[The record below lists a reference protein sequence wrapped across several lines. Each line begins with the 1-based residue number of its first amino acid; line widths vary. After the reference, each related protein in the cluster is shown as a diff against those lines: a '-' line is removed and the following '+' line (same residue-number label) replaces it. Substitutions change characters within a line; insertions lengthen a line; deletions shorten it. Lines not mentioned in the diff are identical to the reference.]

1 MTLEAQPVSKTPA
14 ELAAEDAEAARA
26 RIERLLPVPYSPALR
41 DQYPAPVPLFT
52 RRYTD
57 ETELDEDGN
66 PTEGDAPVLLRGV
79 VAMLAAEGGAGKSM
93 ASLALAVHVALS
105 DFPGH
110 RPELWNRWKLRPW
123 NEHGEPV
130 RPCAVLV
137 LGEDSMNETMDRLE
151 CLLRALCEH
160 SDDRLQAAR
169 EHLAGGGSGPARLH
183 VAALNGATDEH
194 ILKHLRDYARE
205 LSPDLIILDP
215 AVRFMGNNDA
225 ETDNAEGAAFIAKLE
240 ELWKRSDDDK
250 HHRTTVLV
258 THHTNKASRDGR
270 GNVSTAAARGAS
282 SLTDNSRAV
291 FTLSPNPNA
300 AGFVTL
306 AHTKHNGTGRAPQ
319 IPLTTHGRAMRAVDE
334 LPDDVRETL
343 MRQSARAR
351 AKAAAAAAV
360 DDALALATLWR
371 EVKAGAMPQSL
382 AVMLS
387 TADGRGTPKIG
398 GELAKRKGRAP
409 DTYKDACTMLDET
422 VDESIVEALR
432 AWAQAVAKDD
442 KDKGKAPAAAAATK
456 PNTPA
461 PAPPPEDE

>member
-14 ELAAEDAEAARA
+14 ELAAEDAEAERA

-66 PTEGDAPVLLRGV
+66 PTEGDTPVLLRGV

-151 CLLRALCEH
+151 CLLRALCEY
-160 SDDRLQAAR
+160 SDERLEAAR
-169 EHLAGGGSGPARLH
+169 EHLAGGGSGRARLH
-183 VAALNGATDEH
+183 VAALNGANTEN
-194 ILKHLRDYARE
+194 ILDHLRDHARE
-205 LSPDLIILDP
+205 LNPDLIILDP
-215 AVRFMGNNDA
+215 AVRFMGDSDA
-225 ETDNAEGAAFIAKLE
+225 ETDNAQGAAFIAELE
-240 ELWKRSDDDK
+240 DLWKRSDDDK

-360 DDALALATLWR
+360 DDAQALATLWR
-371 EVKAGAMPQSL
+371 EVEAGAMPQSL
-382 AVMLS
+382 AEMLS
-387 TADGRGTPKIG
+387 TAEGKGTPKIG
-398 GELAKRKGRAP
+398 GELAKRKLAAP
-409 DTYKDACTMLDET
+409 HVYADACAMLGDKP
-422 VDESIVEALR
+422 DASIRAALA
-432 AWAQAVAKDD
+432 AWANAMFNQ
-442 KDKGKAPAAAAATK
+442 GKPPAAAAATK
-456 PNTPA
+456 ADNPA
-461 PAPPPEDE
+461 PVIIPEDE

>member
-1 MTLEAQPVSKTPA
+1 MSLEPQPVSKTPA
-14 ELAAEDAEAARA
+14 ELAAEAAEAAEA

-57 ETELDEDGN
+57 ETKLDEEGN
-66 PTEGDAPVLLRGV
+66 PTEGDTPVLLRGV

-123 NEHGEPV
+123 NERGEPV

-151 CLLRALCEH
+151 CLLRALCEY
-160 SDDRLQAAR
+160 SDERLEAAR
-169 EHLAGGGSGPARLH
+169 EHLAGGEHGPARLH
-183 VAALNGATDEH
+183 VAALNGATNER
-194 ILKHLRDYARE
+194 ILDHLRDYARE
-205 LSPDLIILDP
+205 LNPDLIILDP
-215 AVRFMGNNDA
+215 AVRFMGESDA
-225 ETDNAEGAAFIAKLE
+225 ETDNAQGAAFIAKLE
-240 ELWKRSDDDK
+240 DLWKRSDDDK

-291 FTLSPNPNA
+291 FTLAPNPNA

-306 AHTKHNGTGRAPQ
+306 RHTKHNGTARAPQ
-319 IPLTTHGRAMRAVDE
+319 IPLTTHRRAMRAVDE
-334 LPDDVRETL
+334 LPDEVREAL

-351 AKAAAAAAV
+351 AKAAAATAM
-360 DDALALATLWR
+360 DDARALATLWR
-371 EVKAGAMPQSL
+371 EVEAGAMPQSL
-382 AVMLS
+382 AVMLT
-387 TADGRGTPKIG
+387 TADGRGTPKYG

-409 DTYKDACTMLDET
+409 GTYKDACAMMDET
-422 VDESIVEALR
+422 ADKSIVEALR

-442 KDKGKAPAAAAATK
+442 RDKGKPPAAAATTK
-456 PNTPA
+456 A
-461 PAPPPEDE
+461 GAPPVPEGLGDA